1 MAQSVCRKDAKT
13 AATFR
18 QRSAESV
25 AKTWKKSVLPFCS
38 KLCNGCFSPSCAG
51 GKNLKISII
60 LCYGCHNY
68 HCYHD
73 HHIILL
79 YIEMRIGVFVF
90 ESSSLGEASTCC
102 RHKSLYI
109 RPNTTL
115 LCKIQMRICVQTET
129 NTQLT
134 IFKKGGEIQREQWRI
149 RKLSIVQINLH
160 KHCISIDF
168 SIHICTEPHQ

>member
-1 MAQSVCRKDAKT
+1 M
-13 AATFR
+13 
-18 QRSAESV
+18 
-25 AKTWKKSVLPFCS
+25 KKSFFFCTDWIALQWS
-38 KLCNGCFSPSCAG
+38 KTFNRDEDRCVCVWEQLT
-51 GKNLKISII
+51 GK
-60 LCYGCHNY
+60 
-68 HCYHD
+68 
-73 HHIILL
+73 
-79 YIEMRIGVFVF
+79 
-90 ESSSLGEASTCC
+90 GEASTCC

-134 IFKKGGEIQREQWRI
+134 IFKKGGEIRREQWRI

-168 SIHICTEPHQ
+168 SIHICTEPHQQILVEPNLIRI